1 VSSGQI
7 AFSGVPE
14 GASANGIYLVG
25 SDGTELEAA
34 WTWETNGSHA
44 VTLVWSPAGR
54 QLAFYGH
61 DAGTESVGLYVLDAD
76 QSSVTRLHDGDFYG
90 LPTWSPDGSQ
100 LYISVPRTSAVVDG
114 GILAVPVDGSEP
126 TWLISLQELGTQS
139 PALTISPD
147 GQQIASS
154 VGGPPQLV
162 VTSVDDG
169 QRRVVAENLIVTSDL
184 VWSPDSRQ
192 IAFIAQPSSGGNQL
206 YVVNADGTELT
217 RISDVQPPNAI
228 AFGFAAADPVWSPDG
243 QQIAYV
249 VRHAATPETEQMD
262 VYVSSVDGSQT
273 RNLSNDPEHVEIGPS
288 WSPDGR
294 EVVFVSQP
302 VVAWRA
308 GAEPSVEDI
317 RVVMADGTN
326 PRTVVAGVQ
335 FESYRELIGLPKW
348 RPTAP

>member
-1 VSSGQI
+1 
-7 AFSGVPE
+7 
-14 GASANGIYLVG
+14 
-25 SDGTELEAA
+25 
-34 WTWETNGSHA
+34 
-44 VTLVWSPAGR
+44 
-54 QLAFYGH
+54 
-61 DAGTESVGLYVLDAD
+61 
-76 QSSVTRLHDGDFYG
+76 
-90 LPTWSPDGSQ
+90 
-100 LYISVPRTSAVVDG
+100 
-114 GILAVPVDGSEP
+114 
-126 TWLISLQELGTQS
+126 
-139 PALTISPD
+139 
-147 GQQIASS
+147 
-154 VGGPPQLV
+154 
-162 VTSVDDG
+162 
-169 QRRVVAENLIVTSDL
+169 
-184 VWSPDSRQ
+184 
-192 IAFIAQPSSGGNQL
+192 FIAQPSSGGNQL

-335 FESYRELIGLPKW
+335 FESYRE
-348 RPTAP
+348 